1 MDILGHSVV
10 AKIHVVIDE
19 NSCERFDH
27 GKGVKLKIA
36 EFFIL
41 KF

>member
-19 NSCERFDH
+19 NSCERL
-27 GKGVKLKIA
+27 LKDA
-36 EFFIL
+36 VFI
-41 KF
+41 